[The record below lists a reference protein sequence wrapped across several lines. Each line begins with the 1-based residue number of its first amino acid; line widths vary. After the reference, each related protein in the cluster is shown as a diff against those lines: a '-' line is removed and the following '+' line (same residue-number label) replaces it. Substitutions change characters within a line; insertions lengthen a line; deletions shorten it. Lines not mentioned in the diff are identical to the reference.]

1 MKAINDYERQAL
13 NFAKK
18 YGVKLQILG
27 SEYKTMW
34 GEQQKRLVFK
44 CKLLRNRKNY
54 TFEFGQ
60 SIANGSNE
68 PTMYDILSCLTKYD
82 PETFENFCSSYGY
95 DTDSRSAE
103 RTYKAVCKEYNAVE
117 RLFGDIM
124 DELQEIQ

>member
-1 MKAINDYERQAL
+1 MKTMNDYEKQAS

-27 SEYKTMW
+27 SEHKSVW
-34 GEQQKRLVFK
+34 GEQQKRWVFK
-44 CKLLRNRKNY
+44 CKLSRNHKSY

-60 SIANGSNE
+60 AIADGSNE

-82 PETFENFCSSYGY
+82 PETFENFCAEFGY
-95 DTDSRSAE
+95 DINKRISKK
-103 RTYKAVCKEYNAVE
+103 TYKAVCKEFAAVK